1 MKPSHGKI
9 SICIVKEMIYMAIEV
24 FNRYEKK
31 YLINGENFKWFME
44 KLKEH
49 MKPDKYNKDGK
60 LYNISNIYYDTPDDA
75 LIRASIEK
83 PVYKEKLR
91 LRSYGV
97 PGICDEVFLEIK
109 KKYNGMVNK
118 RRTCLK
124 LKEAY
129 ALVNNGIKPEEASC
143 INKQVLEEI
152 RYFLKIYT
160 LVPKVY
166 LIYYRMAFF
175 DREDDDF
182 RVTFD
187 TNIKTRRYDVGLEK
201 GGYGELLIGNDI
213 WLMEVKSSKA
223 IPLWFTRLLEERD
236 IKAVSFSKYGTEYKK
251 YIIEKYN
258 KNESKNIKIKGD
270 LLCFHQCLQEQ
281 KLQEYQPKGQLSA

>member
-1 MKPSHGKI
+1 
-9 SICIVKEMIYMAIEV
+9 MAIEV

-31 YLINGENFKWFME
+31 YLIDAKDFKWLLE
-44 KLKEH
+44 KLKGRME
-49 MKPDKYNKDGK
+49 PDKYNKDGR
-60 LYNISNIYYDTPDDA
+60 LYKISNIYYDTPDDA

-97 PGICDEVFLEIK
+97 PGIYDEVFLEIK

-118 RRTCLK
+118 RRTCLR

-129 ALVNNGIKPEEASC
+129 DLLYKGIKPEDDFG

-152 RYFLKIYT
+152 RYLLKIYKP
-160 LVPKVY
+160 VPKVY
-166 LIYYRMAFF
+166 LTYDRMAFF

-187 TNIKTRRYDVGLEK
+187 TNIRTRRYDVGLEK
-201 GGYGELLIGNDI
+201 GSHGELLIGNAL

-223 IPLWFTRLLEERD
+223 IPLWFTKLLEEKN
-236 IKAVSFSKYGTEYKK
+236 IKSVSFSKYGTEYKK

-258 KNESKNIKIKGD
+258 INESKNIKIKGD
-270 LLCFHQCLQEQ
+270 SLCFHQCLPVQT
-281 KLQEYQPKGQLSA
+281 LREYQPKGQLSA

>member
-1 MKPSHGKI
+1 
-9 SICIVKEMIYMAIEV
+9 MAIEV

-31 YLINGENFKWFME
+31 YLLDTETFKWISE

-49 MKPDKYNKDGK
+49 MKPDKFNKNGK
-60 LYNISNIYYDTPDDA
+60 LYNIANIYYDTPDDA

-97 PGICDEVFLEIK
+97 PGMEDEVFLEIK
-109 KKYNGMVNK
+109 KKYKGMVNK
-118 RRTCLK
+118 RRTRLK

-129 ALVNNGIKPEEASC
+129 DFVDNGVKPSDAPY
-143 INKQVLEEI
+143 INSQVLNEI
-152 RYFLKIYT
+152 QYFLKVYN

-166 LIYYRMAFF
+166 LTYDRMAFF

-187 TNIKTRRYDVGLEK
+187 TNIRTRRKDVGLEK
-201 GGYGELLIGNDI
+201 GNYGELLIGNDV

-223 IPLWFTRLLEERD
+223 IPLWFTKLMEEKD
-236 IKAVSFSKYGTEYKK
+236 IKAVSYSKYGTEYKK
-251 YIIEKYN
+251 HLI
-258 KNESKNIKIKGD
+258 NEYDKKENTNIKIEGD
-270 LLCFHQCLQEQ
+270 LLCLNQYLPVQQ

>member
-1 MKPSHGKI
+1 
-9 SICIVKEMIYMAIEV
+9 MAIEV

-31 YLINGENFKWFME
+31 YLMDTETFRWLSE
-44 KLKEH
+44 KLREH
-49 MKPDKYNKDGK
+49 MKPDKFNKDGR
-60 LYNISNIYYDTPDDA
+60 LYNIANIYYDTPDDA

-97 PGICDEVFLEIK
+97 PGLCDEVFLEIK
-109 KKYNGMVNK
+109 KKYKGMVNK
-118 RRTCLK
+118 RRTRLK

-129 ALVNNGIKPEEASC
+129 ALLNNGITPDDAPY

-152 RYFLKIYT
+152 KYFLKAYS

-166 LIYYRMAFF
+166 LTYDRMAFF

-187 TNIKTRRYDVGLEK
+187 TNIRTRRSSVGLEK
-201 GGYGELLIGNDI
+201 GNQGELLIGNDI

-223 IPLWFTRLLEERD
+223 IPLWFTRLLEEKD

-251 YIIEKYN
+251 QLIEKYN
-258 KNESKNIKIKGD
+258 KNEKTNIKIKGD
-270 LLCFHQCLQEQ
+270 LLCLNQYLTVQQ